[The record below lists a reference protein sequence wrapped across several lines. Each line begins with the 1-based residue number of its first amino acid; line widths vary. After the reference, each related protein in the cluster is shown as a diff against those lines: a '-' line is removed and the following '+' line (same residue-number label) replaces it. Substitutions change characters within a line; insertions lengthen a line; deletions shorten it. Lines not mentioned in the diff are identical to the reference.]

1 WRPSTAP
8 RASLRRKTEAARNR
22 VSRKARSATLQRRA
36 SRIAFPTGRRRER
49 QMHLHMSLQQ
59 LVITLVVVVLIF
71 RDRHI
76 RGLREN
82 GAQLARELNDAVQ
95 RRMPVYSAETTRG
108 KEAEFIRDRL
118 PK

>member
-1 WRPSTAP
+1 
-8 RASLRRKTEAARNR
+8 
-22 VSRKARSATLQRRA
+22 
-36 SRIAFPTGRRRER
+36 
-49 QMHLHMSLQQ
+49 MSLQQ

-82 GAQLARELNDAVQ
+82 GDQLARELNDAVQ

-118 PK
+118 PKRFPTAIFIALLVLFAAGAWWLTH